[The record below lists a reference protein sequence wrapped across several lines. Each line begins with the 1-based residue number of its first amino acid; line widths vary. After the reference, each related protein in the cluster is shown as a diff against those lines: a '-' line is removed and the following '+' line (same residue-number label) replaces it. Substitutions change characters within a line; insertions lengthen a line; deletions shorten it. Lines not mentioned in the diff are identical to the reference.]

1 MPVEQIINAAKEA
14 SLMDVLSTFF
24 SILEYPAIT
33 LLTAMLLE
41 IILPIGS
48 TLRISTLKPFFEN
61 ISRKVNKEENS
72 EAQIVFSSIFLP
84 FFILVVAIFI
94 VFFLKFVIN
103 YDLVVSLLLLP
114 FLLESKPILK
124 TTLEVKHALE
134 EGRKDDAKKELQ
146 KIMIR
151 DCSVLS
157 EMGINKAMSE
167 AVCMSM
173 FANWFSI
180 LVWYML
186 LGIEGAVIMQ
196 LVAVMNRSFS
206 LKEKRN
212 ESFGVF
218 IQKLEQILM
227 LPAVAFLA
235 IVMMF
240 SLSFKRIIVNYKAHV
255 RTFVNSA
262 SSSVL
267 EMLGS
272 FANVSLG
279 GPRYYEKE
287 LVRLPKL
294 GGENEPNVGTPL
306 KLYNKLRFC
315 GILFVCIC
323 VILRIFLYTF

>member
-14 SLMDVLSTFF
+14 SFLDVLSTFF

-41 IILPIGS
+41 IILPIGK
-48 TLRISTLKPFFEN
+48 TLRISSLKPFFEN

-84 FFILVVAIFI
+84 FFIIIIALLI
-94 VFFLKFVIN
+94 VFFLKFAVNHDVI
-103 YDLVVSLLLLP
+103 VSLLLLP
-114 FLLESKPILK
+114 FLLESKPVLM
-124 TTLEVKHALE
+124 TTLNVKHSLE
-134 EGRKDDAKKELQ
+134 EQNKDEAKKNLQ
-146 KIMIR
+146 EIMVR
-151 DCSVLS
+151 DCSMLS
-157 EMGINKAMSE
+157 EMGINKAMAE
-167 AVCMSM
+167 ATSMSM

-180 LVWYML
+180 LVWYIL
-186 LGIEGAVIMQ
+186 LGLEGAVIMQ

-212 ESFGVF
+212 ENFGIFVH
-218 IQKLEQILM
+218 KLEQILM
-227 LPAVAFLA
+227 IPPVILLF
-235 IVMMF
+235 IMMMF
-240 SLSFKRIIVNYKAHV
+240 SFSFKRIISNMKAHLQ
-255 RTFVNSA
+255 TFVNA
-262 SSSVL
+262 SSCAVMD
-267 EMLGS
+267 MLGS

-279 GPRYYEKE
+279 GPRYYEGE

-294 GGENEPNVGTPL
+294 GGENEPEISTPL

-323 VILRIFLYTF
+323 VVLRIFLYSF